1 VEHLDV
7 AEIISALDPGYWRV
21 HHFNLIDSTQSSL
34 VTAVTEA
41 RANAGDVYLAEFQSA
56 GRGRLNRSFAS
67 EPGAGV
73 LLSAVIAPQVQE
85 ENRWGWV
92 PLIAGVAACAAVFQA
107 TGLTLSLKWPNDL
120 MMQGHKVGGIL
131 AEKVGK
137 QIVLGVGINCLQSA
151 DSLPAPGATSLRLHT
166 SELINRNTLV
176 SAFLNS
182 MKNFLNQWDEKPFPL
197 ENKYRQL
204 CSTLEEEVK
213 ISLPNG
219 SEVTGR
225 AAAIS
230 SEGGLILAD
239 GSTFVSADVTH
250 LRLSK

>member
-1 VEHLDV
+1 MENLDI

-34 VTAVTEA
+34 VAAVTEG
-41 RANAGDVYLAEFQSA
+41 RATAGDVYLAEFQSA

-73 LLSAVIAPQVQE
+73 LLSAVIAPEIQE
-85 ENRWGWV
+85 ENRWGWI
-92 PLIAGVAACAAVFQA
+92 PLIAGVAACAAVFQT
-107 TGLTLSLKWPNDL
+107 TGITLSLKWPNDL
-120 MMQGHKVGGIL
+120 MIDGFKAGGIL
-131 AEKVGK
+131 AEKVGE
-137 QIVLGVGINCLQSA
+137 QVVLGIGINCLQA
-151 DSLPAPGATSLRLHT
+151 TEALPVPGATSLRLHT
-166 SELINRNTLV
+166 SEVVNRSALV
-176 SAFLNS
+176 AAFLNS
-182 MKNFLNQWDEKPFPL
+182 LKRYVGEWDEKPFPV
-197 ENKYRQL
+197 ENRYRQL

-213 ISLPNG
+213 VSLPNG
-219 SEVTGR
+219 SEVLGR

-230 SEGGLILAD
+230 SDGALVLTD